1 MSLFFLFFVLKNIL
15 LNVCTLQYHNC
26 SFKKNM
32 QTGLKSTVPS
42 ITSVDLS
49 GNGASHYS
57 GSQSHVSGHGVSI
70 AIYAW

>member
-1 MSLFFLFFVLKNIL
+1 MSALCSIITVLLKNMR
-15 LNVCTLQYHNC
+15 TR
-26 SFKKNM
+26 
-32 QTGLKSTVPS
+32 LKSTVPS